1 MTQNMLEKARER
13 VARAK
18 SELDAAVAAGEGTSS
33 IRATL
38 DLAIEEMDRLEDQVA
53 VEARE
58 SAAAAQDAVRA
69 DAEAMAAEASAEI
82 RAIVDRVLT
91 ISKPEVDV
99 PAERAVDLLLAQQK
113 AQAEDSAIRAHRH
126 KVGELRDR
134 LERLQ
139 SERTAIGQRRAAGD
153 ERPDDAAR
161 VHLLATDAEALED
174 LIARVEAEAPVRDEL
189 VTKALREWERGWN
202 NAVKEA
208 RIHALAL
215 TCQRLELALM
225 AAATAHR
232 DAGGIR
238 RMDPRLAAWVR

>member
-1 MTQNMLEKARER
+1 MQNMTEKARDR
-13 VARAK
+13 VAAAQA
-18 SELDAAVAAGEGTSS
+18 ELDEAVSRGEDTSS

-38 DLAIEEMDRLEDQVA
+38 GLAIEELDR
-53 VEARE
+53 VEAETEAQAR
-58 SAAAAQDAVRA
+58 AAAGAAQDAVRA
-69 DAEAMAAEASAEI
+69 DAERLANEAAAEI
-82 RAIVDRVLT
+82 QDVVDRVLT
-91 ISKPEVDV
+91 ISKPEVEV
-99 PAERAVDLLLAQQK
+99 PADRAVDLLLAQQK

-126 KVGELRDR
+126 KVGELRER
-134 LERLQ
+134 LERLKA
-139 SERTAIGQRRAAGD
+139 ERAEIGQRRAAGD

-174 LIARVEAEAPVRDEL
+174 LIARVEAEAPARDEL

-202 NAVKEA
+202 NAVKEV
-208 RIHALAL
+208 RVHALAL

-238 RMDPRLAAWVR
+238 RMDARLAQWVR

>member
-1 MTQNMLEKARER
+1 MQNTMLEKARER

-18 SELDAAVAAGEGTSS
+18 SELDAAVAAGEDTTA

-38 DLAIEEMDRLEDQVA
+38 DLAVEEMDRLEDQVA
-53 VEARE
+53 VENRE
-58 SAAAAQDAVRA
+58 SAAAAQDAVRG
-69 DAEAMAAEASAEI
+69 AAEASAEI
-82 RAIVDRVLT
+82 QEIVDRVLA
-91 ISKPEVDV
+91 IAKPEIEV
-99 PAERAVDLLLAQQK
+99 PPERAVDLLLAQQK
-113 AQAEDSAIRAHRH
+113 AQAEDSAIKAHRH

-134 LERLQ
+134 LERLKA
-139 SERTAIGQRRAAGD
+139 ERAEIGQRRAAGD
-153 ERPDDAAR
+153 ERDDDAQR

-189 VTKALREWERGWN
+189 ITKALMEWERGWT
-202 NAVKEA
+202 NAVKEV

-238 RMDPRLAAWVR
+238 RMDPRLAQWVR